1 MPTFQYRAVSVEGSA
16 LSGEISAADRKSA
29 AARLQAQGHTPLS
42 ITELKPGS
50 LQALL
55 SRDLFAGEHLGAGAL
70 VKLIQQLSVLLGA
83 GILVEDGL
91 ALLAGREGA
100 PKTRRLL
107 QELLR
112 RLRGGSGLADAM
124 ATEAKSFPSVVI
136 AMVRAGE
143 ASGALDSVLARLAE
157 YLRRSE
163 AARQTVRSALIYPTI
178 LAVTA
183 LSSVIL
189 ILTVVLPQLEPL
201 LRDAGPA
208 LPPQARLVFGAS
220 DLLRRWW
227 WAFLAI
233 LGAVGYGLWRG
244 WGEPA
249 NAVRRD
255 RLLLR
260 LPLLGAAIRQAQ
272 TARFARTLGA
282 LVGGGVALPTALALA
297 RPVIS
302 NHVMADAV
310 TRVSSQ
316 LREGGGLAEPLA
328 RTGVFP
334 DLSIQ
339 LIRIGEATGKLDQML
354 LQQAEIF
361 DEEVRLVLGRALTL
375 LVPVLTVTLGFIVAG
390 IIASV
395 MSAMLSIN
403 NLAG

>member
-1 MPTFQYRAVSVEGSA
+1 
-16 LSGEISAADRKSA
+16 
-29 AARLQAQGHTPLS
+29 
-42 ITELKPGS
+42 
-50 LQALL
+50 
-55 SRDLFAGEHLGAGAL
+55 
-70 VKLIQQLSVLLGA
+70 
-83 GILVEDGL
+83 
-91 ALLAGREGA
+91 
-100 PKTRRLL
+100 
-107 QELLR
+107 
-112 RLRGGSGLADAM
+112 
-124 ATEAKSFPSVVI
+124 
-136 AMVRAGE
+136 MVRAGE

-227 WAFLAI
+227 WALLAI

-272 TARFARTLGA
+272 TARFTRTLGA

-310 TRVSSQ
+310 TRVASQ